1 MACLSEFG
9 SMSDGLD
16 QPCPSGH
23 GLRDA
28 EGTRALTDTAELRFL
43 RRLMLT
49 FSLRQDSSELL
60 VYHPLHYC
68 RGSEAE
74 DLAPHG

>member
-1 MACLSEFG
+1 
-9 SMSDGLD
+9 MSDGLD

-49 FSLRQDSSELL
+49 FSLRQATSSSNRVDSVFSAEHEQKCYKVELDTD
-60 VYHPLHYC
+60 
-68 RGSEAE
+68 AFK
-74 DLAPHG
+74 